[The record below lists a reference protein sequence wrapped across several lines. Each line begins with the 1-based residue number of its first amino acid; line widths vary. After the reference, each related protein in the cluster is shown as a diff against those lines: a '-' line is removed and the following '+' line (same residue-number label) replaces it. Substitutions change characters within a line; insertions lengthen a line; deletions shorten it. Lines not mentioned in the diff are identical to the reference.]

1 VPTSGLAWLMFRP
14 RRGNAR
20 DGPALAA
27 GAEISGNGSYVEGL
41 TDPQGIWVL
50 ISRPCRHSP

>member
-1 VPTSGLAWLMFRP
+1 VPGEASALVELAANYGRRRPNTGAGTAAP
-14 RRGNAR
+14 RR
-20 DGPALAA
+20 DQ
-27 GAEISGNGSYVEGL
+27 GSYVEGL